1 MIEHRL
7 IGRHL
12 REFASI
18 LGYSVTAPERPP
30 EDDPEYG
37 LDRYI
42 ELPDRGLAILIDWDD
57 VCTCVQLFGAQT
69 EPSYQQYA
77 GALPS
82 ELTFRSSRA
91 DVRAVMGEPK
101 GSRESLGN
109 YHPAEVRP
117 WEWFEFSGLKLH
129 FEYSRKGDRIRLVSI
144 MRLPG

>member
-30 EDDPEYG
+30 EGDPEYG

-57 VCTCVQLFGAQT
+57 VCTCVQLFGAEN
-69 EPSYQQYA
+69 EPRYRQYV
-77 GALPS
+77 GSLPT
-82 ELTFRSSRA
+82 ELTFQSSRA
-91 DVRAVMGEPK
+91 DVRAVMGEPR
-101 GSRESLGN
+101 GSREGSGHF
-109 YHPAEVRP
+109 HPLEVRP
-117 WEWFEFSGLKLH
+117 WDWFEFSGQKLH
-129 FEYSRKGDRIRLVSI
+129 FEYSRDSDHIRLVSV
-144 MRLPG
+144 MPLPG